1 MESAAQV
8 RPDKWNEFVCSSG
21 VGGMC
26 TCNARSNHC
35 GALRAQPRRERNSLL
50 DAVVQVKALLRARR
64 NRNRSIIDRIP
75 ISILE
80 NSSLD
85 QTDIRSRHSSS
96 AFYVSFNAR
105 CFAGLLE
112 KCRGFDRMFNRSRSP
127 KSKARAKFQ

>member
-1 MESAAQV
+1 
-8 RPDKWNEFVCSSG
+8 
-21 VGGMC
+21 MC

-96 AFYVSFNAR
+96 AFYVSFNAQ

>member
-1 MESAAQV
+1 MLV
-8 RPDKWNEFVCSSG
+8 RSG
-21 VGGMC
+21 GDGVRVTHGR
-26 TCNARSNHC
+26 TTAV
-35 GALRAQPRRERNSLL
+35 LRGQPRRERNSLL